1 MCVGGTFRERQES
14 MSRGKI
20 LDMKLKL
27 MAAIVVSMSASL
39 SWGWDV
45 EHDELAEL
53 TCEFLPADVRAGLV
67 FDDFG
72 IIMANCHFPD
82 WMHWPSADGR
92 PRYANLAE
100 TEARVGKVDVKVLA
114 GLGYDSSGWF
124 ASPEGMASVMAMLS
138 RAFARGEHEKAA
150 FYISILTHLV
160 GDEGGLNH
168 TPILQFIQYSK
179 MPGVDYPTRK
189 VEKGAKNMFGFRSDG
204 PVMERVRA
212 IMRGCGPTVPKG
224 KYEDVVFDFVADSA
238 RQSAFAAEVEG
249 RIGFGAREE
258 AEKALA
264 ELVAMQ
270 VRILENMIAFAWEHR
285 SDAAPLPG
293 ADFAAR
299 IDAERWRIA
308 RTVDPRSQFV
318 FHGVFDESLN
328 PPDPKG
334 IVAIVCEPYVSPKH
348 CSFSYVGRM
357 LSAAAARTL
366 RDNGYAVSGIS
377 LWEIEKGDVLPDPKS
392 GTRLFVAAGVSG
404 RRYNGSY
411 MGPTA
416 EIAAKLRAWREA
428 GGALIYVG
436 GDDPFDITGLGDRL
450 ELRANEEVPASE
462 AWAGELA
469 GDWTKMSVW
478 VGGKNYRQQRSANIN
493 GFCKPVC
500 RAALTPSADVV
511 SLAELS
517 YGSERFTVSGRRA
530 NVTWVPVYLLMPF
543 LYSPDTALNWSDMR
557 LDSFASSFLMSHVLG
572 CSENF
577 ASKEGK

>member
-1 MCVGGTFRERQES
+1 
-14 MSRGKI
+14 
-20 LDMKLKL
+20 MKQIG
-27 MAAIVVSMSASL
+27 IVAVAMLACS

-92 PRYANLAE
+92 PRFANIAE
-100 TEARVGKVDVKVLA
+100 TETRVGKADMEVLVS
-114 GLGYDSSGWF
+114 LGYNSSGWF
-124 ASPEGMASVMAMLS
+124 ARPEGMASAIALLS
-138 RAFARGEHEKAA
+138 RAFASGEHAKAA
-150 FYISILTHLV
+150 FYISVLTHLV
-160 GDEGGLNH
+160 GDEGALNH
-168 TPILQFIQYSK
+168 TPILQFIRYSE

-189 VEKGAKNMFGFRSDG
+189 VEKEAKNMFGFRSDG
-204 PVMERVRA
+204 PVMERVRT
-212 IMRGCGPTVPKG
+212 IMRGCSPTVVPSG
-224 KYEDVVFDFVADSA
+224 PYEDAVFDFVADSA

-249 RIGFGAREE
+249 RIGFGTRDE

-270 VRILENMIAFAWEHR
+270 VRILENMIAFAWERR

-308 RTVDPRSQFV
+308 RTVDPRRQFV

-334 IVAIVCEPYVSPKH
+334 TVAIVCEPYVSPTH
-348 CSFSYVGRM
+348 SSFSYVGRM

-366 RDNGYAVSGIS
+366 RDNGYAVRGIS

-392 GTRLFVAAGVSG
+392 GTRLLVVAGVSG
-404 RRYNGSY
+404 RRYNGAGR
-411 MGPTA
+411 GPTG

-428 GGALIYVG
+428 GGSLVYVG
-436 GDDPFDITGLGDRL
+436 GDDPFDITGLGDIL
-450 ELRANEEVPASE
+450 SLRANQEVPASE

-478 VGGKNYRQQRSANIN
+478 VRGKSHPQMRSANIN
-493 GFCKPVC
+493 GFCKPIC
-500 RAALTPSADVV
+500 RAALTPSADIFP
-511 SLAELS
+511 LAEFS
-517 YGSERFTVSGRRA
+517 CASSRFTVSGRRA

-543 LYSPDTALNWSDMR
+543 LYSPDTSLNWSDMR
-557 LDSFASSFLMSHVLG
+557 LDSFASDFLVNQVMG
-572 CSENF
+572 CGKTP
-577 ASKEGK
+577 SK